1 MCILQDKANYYM
13 HAYVLVRNMAL
24 WCKITTYTHPVPSP
38 NVGSESSSSGI
49 IGGVVGAVSLLVGI
63 CICTTIIGIL
73 IRKGLKQ
80 SRRGGEVAHNRSN
93 PTRRARLPVRTGPQ
107 TIVGVTAPPPY
118 AASQDM
124 QLPLLGGME
133 EEEVVDSSNGSN
145 ADHGS
150 GVNPIPVETDDEQPL
165 LPN

>member
-1 MCILQDKANYYM
+1 MQHYLNLIPI
-13 HAYVLVRNMAL
+13 
-24 WCKITTYTHPVPSP
+24 ITSNTHPVPSP
-38 NVGSESSSSGI
+38 GVGGASSTAGI
-49 IGGVVGAVSLLVGI
+49 IGGIAGAVSLIIGI
-63 CICTTIIGIL
+63 CICTTVGIIIL
-73 IRKGLKQ
+73 IWKGLKR
-80 SRRGGEVAHNRSN
+80 SRRDWEVAHNRSN

>member
-1 MCILQDKANYYM
+1 MCILQDNANYYM

-107 TIVGVTAPPPY
+107 TTVGVTAPPPN
-118 AASQDM
+118 AASQD
-124 QLPLLGGME
+124 LPWIGGME
-133 EEEVVDSSNGSN
+133 EEEVEDNRNDSD
-145 ADHGS
+145 A
-150 GVNPIPVETDDEQPL
+150 VNPMPVETDDEQPL